1 MNMTKNVGNI
11 DRIIR
16 LSVGLALVVWGLLSQ
31 NWLGAIG
38 LIPIA
43 TAVIRWCP
51 AYMPFGMNTCK
62 AGE

>member
-31 NWLGAIG
+31 NWLGVIG